1 MADGGFFFLIDY
13 KIGTYFFYNFQKCS
27 NNLGRIQNSK
37 KSSRTR
43 HKSFRISNTAGISA
57 FNNEIIDSSFM
68 EHE

>member
-13 KIGTYFFYNFQKCS
+13 KVPIFFYNFQKCS